1 MIADEDGCDVEFDV
15 LNFGTLSE
23 SIIAKG
29 IKTSVTS
36 EHNILIAEKGEVR
49 KNVI

>member
-1 MIADEDGCDVEFDV
+1 MHFNV

-29 IKTSVTS
+29 IKIAVAS
-36 EHNILIAEKGEVR
+36 EHNILIADKGEVR
-49 KNVI
+49 NNVV